1 MCKLCSIDGCSS
13 KVHSRGWCPKHY
25 RRWQRHGDP
34 LREERTPAPALERVL
49 RNSKKVG
56 DCLEFQGNLSEW
68 GYGIIKENGRTIGA
82 HRVVARELIGD
93 PEGLYVCHRC
103 DNPSCV
109 NYEHLFLGTSSDNAQ
124 DRENKGRGHDISGDN
139 NPKRVFLKRQLDKGM
154 L

>member
-1 MCKLCSIDGCSS
+1 MCKLCSVNGCFS
-13 KVHSRGWCPKHY
+13 KVKARGWCQKHY

-34 LREERTPAPALERVL
+34 PREERTPATALERVL

-56 DCLEFQGNLSEW
+56 DCLEFQGNLNEW
-68 GYGIIKENGRTIGA
+68 GYGRVKENGRTIGA

-139 NPKRVFLKRQLDKGM
+139 NPRRVFLKKQLDKGM

>member
-1 MCKLCSIDGCSS
+1 MCKLCSIDGCSN
-13 KVHSRGWCPKHY
+13 KVKARGWCPKHY

-34 LREERTPAPALERVL
+34 LREERTHATTLERVL
-49 RNSKKVG
+49 RQSKKVG
-56 DCLEFQGNLSEW
+56 ECLEFQGYLNQW
-68 GYGIIKENGRTIGA
+68 GYGVVKENGTTILA
-82 HRVVARELIGD
+82 HRVVARELVGD

-124 DRENKGRGHDISGDN
+124 DRENKGRGHDISGEN
-139 NPKRVFLKRQLDKGM
+139 NPRRIFLKKKLSKGM

>member
-1 MCKLCSIDGCSS
+1 MRKLCSIDDCSS
-13 KVHSRGWCPKHY
+13 QVKARGWCQKHY

-34 LREERTPAPALERVL
+34 LREERTHAPALERVL

-56 DCLEFQGNLSEW
+56 ECLEFQGNLSGW
-68 GYGIIKENGRTIGA
+68 GYGVVKENGKTILA
-82 HRVVARELIGD
+82 HRVVARELVGD

-124 DRENKGRGHDISGDN
+124 DREDKGRGNDISGDN
-139 NPKRVFLKRQLDKGM
+139 NPKRVFLKRKLDEGM